1 MAKALF
7 GHVSVGN
14 DLRLATEVRR
24 LRARVSELESELAL
38 ARATSDAFAASV
50 TVEDDLR
57 FLTFEG
63 SEPALT

>member
-7 GHVSVGN
+7 GHIGAGN
-14 DLRLATEVRR
+14 DLRLAAEVRR
-24 LRARVSELESELAL
+24 LRARITQLEQELDLV
-38 ARATSDAFAASV
+38 RATSDAFAASM

-57 FLTFEG
+57 TLTLES

>member
-7 GHVSVGN
+7 GHTGGA
-14 DLRLATEVRR
+14 DLRLLDEVRR
-24 LRARVSELESELAL
+24 LRARVQQLEQELEL
-38 ARATSDAFAASV
+38 ARATSDAFAAST

-57 FLTFEG
+57 TLTLER